1 VSPSADVVQV
11 AGTDDSP
18 VIDVR
23 TRVGARQPALTPM
36 ARQLFREAALVNAAI
51 LAYFGIRNLTAGSV
65 DTAFGNARRLIRLE
79 EALGLGWERGVQA
92 AIDGTPVVTVAN
104 WVYIWGHWPVIVVT
118 GVTLFVLRRDRYR
131 LLRNAMFVSGAIGF
145 VFFALFPVAPPRL
158 LDLGLIDTV
167 TQQSH
172 AYRALQPPGL
182 TNQYAAFPSLHA
194 GWNVLV
200 GIVLFGTTTRIAVRA
215 FALLSPLAMV
225 LAVVATANHF
235 VVDVAG
241 GIAVVLIGLG
251 AAVAVDRSRSA
262 APLSTRAAVFPLAR
276 PRGTASRE
284 RRARSRGRRVPGAGA
299 RRARPAGRRV
309 PQRSGH
315 RQPKRGRLESRGRR
329 RLRLGRRPHTRSA
342 FHRWNGQ
349 GGVVRWPKS
358 DGSTD
363 R

>member
-1 VSPSADVVQV
+1 M
-11 AGTDDSP
+11 
-18 VIDVR
+18 
-23 TRVGARQPALTPM
+23 TPI
-36 ARQLFREAALVNAAI
+36 AWQLFREAALVNAAI

-65 DTAFGNARRLIRLE
+65 DTAFANARRLIRLE
-79 EALGLGWERGVQA
+79 EALALGWERDVQA
-92 AIDGTPVVTVAN
+92 AIDGTALVTVAN

-118 GVTLFVLRRDRYR
+118 GVTLFVLRRDRYH

-200 GIVLFGTTTRIAVRA
+200 GIVLFGTTTHIAVRA

-251 AAVAVDRSRSA
+251 AAVAVDRSRSG
-262 APLSTRAAVFPLAR
+262 APLSTRAAVFPRAG
-276 PRGTASRE
+276 PRGTASPG
-284 RRARSRGRRVPGAGA
+284 RRARSRGRTVPGAGA

-315 RQPKRGRLESRGRR
+315 RRPERGRLEPRRRR
-329 RLRLGRRPHTRSA
+329 RLRLGSRPHTRSA

-358 DGSTD
+358 DGSTH